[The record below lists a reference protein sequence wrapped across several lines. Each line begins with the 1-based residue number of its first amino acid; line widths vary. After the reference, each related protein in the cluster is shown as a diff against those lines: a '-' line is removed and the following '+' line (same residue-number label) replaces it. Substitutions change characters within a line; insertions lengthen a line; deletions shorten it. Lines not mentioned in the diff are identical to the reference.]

1 MNMQSR
7 WIVLPAALLLGA
19 CCSMSSSSHYRSGDA
34 DSAIRRMDVDFG
46 NALGAGNVDQMMSI
60 YDADS
65 ILMPPNA
72 PPFNGP
78 ASIRQFWSGFL
89 GVGKLEG
96 TLTPDNIVQACDMA
110 SEAGHYELTI
120 TPKGGGAPIRDSG
133 KYVVTWRKRKGR
145 WVALYDI
152 FNSNM
157 AK

>member
-1 MNMQSR
+1 MNR
-7 WIVLPAALLLGA
+7 LFAFVAILFLAG
-19 CCSMSSSSHYRSGDA
+19 CCSMSRSSDFRAGDA
-34 DSAIRRMDVDFG
+34 DSAIRRVDAEFG
-46 NALGAGNVDQMMSI
+46 PALGARNLDMIMSI

-72 PPFNGP
+72 PAFNGP
-78 ASIRQFWSGFL
+78 EAIRQFWTGF
-89 GVGKLEG
+89 VGAGKVEG

-110 SEAGHYELTI
+110 AEAGHYELTI
-120 TPKGGGAPIRDSG
+120 TPASGAPVRDSG

-152 FNSNM
+152 FNSNI